1 MITEYKYS
9 EYEVDKVE
17 KRKWPGEGLGQGF
30 RMFGGKESLTDD
42 FLKKIKKSNRRVLEI
57 RCPNKTTD
65 SYFGVT
71 CKLILVF
78 AKKGSKLNIAVWE
91 PFVDFCATKV
101 GEEPKILFKDLDQL
115 KIVEIHEI
123 NSINYARFR
132 DSDGKIVQLQFDKK
146 KLDYTKVV
154 RLHFGKMGK
163 IIADFVNKKK

>member
-30 RMFGGKESLTDD
+30 RMFGGKESLTDV

-57 RCPNKTTD
+57 KCPNKTTD

-132 DSDGKIVQLQFDKK
+132 DSGRIVQLQFGKE
-146 KLDYTKVV
+146 KLDYDKVV